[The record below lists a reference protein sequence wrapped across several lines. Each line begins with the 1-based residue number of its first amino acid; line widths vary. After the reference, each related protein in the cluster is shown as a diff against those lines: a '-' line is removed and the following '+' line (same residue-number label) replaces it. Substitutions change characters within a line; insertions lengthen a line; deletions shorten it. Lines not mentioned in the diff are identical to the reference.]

1 MAGNRTQVE
10 LALGEMERHDVCR
23 GVVFVGSREGVGAER
38 GGEGVVVLAEGEHSG
53 AGADARLGI
62 GLFELFDDGGFE
74 RRAPDLRS
82 DVASFE
88 LDARTRVVPRS
99 GKSILGQL
107 AVGGFV
113 GGRRGGFFQ
122 GLFPVLRRGGRAAEQ
137 EQGCCE

>member
-1 MAGNRTQVE
+1 M
-10 LALGEMERHDVCR
+10 CR

-38 GGEGVVVLAEGEHSG
+38 GGEGVVVLAEGERSG

-113 GGRRGGFFQ
+113 GGRRGGFF
-122 GLFPVLRRGGRAAEQ
+122 RASFQSCAE
-137 EQGCCE
+137 EVVPPSRSRDAVNNRSFFIGSML

>member
-1 MAGNRTQVE
+1 
-10 LALGEMERHDVCR
+10 MERHDVCR

-38 GGEGVVVLAEGEHSG
+38 GGEGVVVLAEGERSG

>member
-1 MAGNRTQVE
+1 M
-10 LALGEMERHDVCR
+10 CR

-38 GGEGVVVLAEGEHSG
+38 GGEGVVVLAEGERSG

-88 LDARTRVVPRS
+88 LDARTRVERD
-99 GKSILGQL
+99 
-107 AVGGFV
+107 
-113 GGRRGGFFQ
+113 
-122 GLFPVLRRGGRAAEQ
+122 
-137 EQGCCE
+137 